1 MLPGPH
7 EHARP
12 LALLAVLYSSRAAL
26 CPAAPAPAPAA
37 RSSPPPLPTPP
48 LPLPLPQVER
58 ALLQGE
64 GEEGPDELESLVR
77 SLGQQL
83 RSSRWVEEELARKA
97 AAGEPLV
104 RIFGAADEK
113 K

>member
-1 MLPGPH
+1 M
-7 EHARP
+7 
-12 LALLAVLYSSRAAL
+12 ALLAVLYSSRAARH
-26 CPAAPAPAPAA
+26 PAAPAPAA
-37 RSSPPPLPTPP
+37 RSSPPPPP
-48 LPLPLPQVER
+48 PQPLPQVER

-64 GEEGPDELESLVR
+64 EEGPDELESLVR

-104 RIFGAADEK
+104 RIFDAPE
-113 K
+113 